1 MQRTRPPTHRVLAC
15 RSTAWHYLMAFIE
28 IKANSSGQ
36 CRCHLSCDLLW
47 GISLVARCRAATTM
61 MKRTRL
67 LAFVL
72 FACWSTCC
80 GTPSCWT
87 RPCQKLEVVKLGWPV
102 KVMVHC
108 EMSASSPVPIRVTSS
123 LQQRCSAGLEALDT
137 HLPKSKWYLL
147 YSSEIIEPWCVWVLD
162 TYQYR
167 SITHGWI
174 TLCELWLSRNQYD
187 GAALCIQIP
196 ADSRASAATPLF

>member
-1 MQRTRPPTHRVLAC
+1 MSLSSVMWPSVRHLLGRTV
-15 RSTAWHYLMAFIE
+15 S
-28 IKANSSGQ
+28 
-36 CRCHLSCDLLW
+36 SCDHHDEEDPF
-47 GISLVARCRAATTM
+47 GTRGVTRAGL
-61 MKRTRL
+61 L
-67 LAFVL
+67 LAFVI

-123 LQQRCSAGLEALDT
+123 VQQRCSCKGLEALDT
-137 HLPKSKWYLL
+137 HLSKSKWYLL

-162 TYQYR
+162 TYQYL

-174 TLCELWLSRNQYD
+174 TLCELWLSQNQYD
-187 GAALCIQIP
+187 CVALCIQIH
-196 ADSRASAATPLF
+196 ADRRASVATPLF